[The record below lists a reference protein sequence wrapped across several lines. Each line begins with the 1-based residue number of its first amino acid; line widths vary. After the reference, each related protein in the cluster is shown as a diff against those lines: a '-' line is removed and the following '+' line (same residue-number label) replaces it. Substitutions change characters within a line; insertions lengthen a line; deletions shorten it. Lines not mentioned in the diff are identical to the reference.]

1 MLRSAISRINI
12 GSGGS
17 CVVENQFPTL
27 NFFQTQY
34 VENGRFPILVI
45 LCIKMN
51 NINNW
56 GLYKHT
62 TVSMMMMMPY

>member
-1 MLRSAISRINI
+1 MLCSAINRINI
-12 GSGGS
+12 GIGDS
-17 CVVENQFPTL
+17 CVVENQSPTI

-34 VENGRFPILVI
+34 VENGRFPILLI